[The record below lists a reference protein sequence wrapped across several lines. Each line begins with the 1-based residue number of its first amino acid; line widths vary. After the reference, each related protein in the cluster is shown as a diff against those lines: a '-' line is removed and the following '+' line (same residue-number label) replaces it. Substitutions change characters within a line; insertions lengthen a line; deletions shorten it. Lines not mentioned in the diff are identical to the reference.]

1 MATQYNN
8 NGIISKNDRKTQENH
23 PDIRGSATVDGV
35 EYWVAGWQKTST
47 KGTYYSLA
55 FTLKDGQTPH
65 SAKGGGSKSSN
76 WEDTEPHKPAAM
88 DDLDDDI
95 PF

>member
-1 MATQYNN
+1 MATQAYNN

-35 EYWVAGWQKTST
+35 EYWVAGWQKTSA

-55 FTLKDGQTPH
+55 FTLKDGQTAH
-65 SAKGGGSKSSN
+65 STKDGSKGSS
-76 WEDTEPHKPAAM
+76 WEDTKAPKHPAV
-88 DDLDDDI
+88 DDDDDI

>member
-47 KGTYYSLA
+47 RGTYYSLA
-55 FTLKDGQTPH
+55 FTVKDAPPANTP
-65 SAKGGGSKSSN
+65 KSN
-76 WEDTEPHKPAAM
+76 EWDKTKAQKPM
-88 DDLDDDI
+88 VDDFDDDI

>member
-1 MATQYNN
+1 MATQAYNN
-8 NGIISKNDRKTQENH
+8 NGIISKNDRKTQDNH
-23 PDIRGSATVDGV
+23 PDIRGSAIVDGV
-35 EYWVAGWQKTST
+35 EYWVAGWQKTNT

-55 FTLKDGQTPH
+55 FTVKDGQQPKTGTK
-65 SAKGGGSKSSN
+65 AGS
-76 WEDTEPHKPAAM
+76 PPRM

>member
-47 KGTYYSLA
+47 RGTYYSLA
-55 FTLKDGQTPH
+55 FTAKD
-65 SAKGGGSKSSN
+65 
-76 WEDTEPHKPAAM
+76 EKPAAAKSNEWDKTKAQRPAV

>member
-1 MATQYNN
+1 MATQAYNN
-8 NGIISKNDRKTQENH
+8 NGIISKNDRKTQDNH

-55 FTLKDGQTPH
+55 FTLKDGQQPNSKKT
-65 SAKGGGSKSSN
+65 GSKGWDDTKSS
-76 WEDTEPHKPAAM
+76 KPAAM
-88 DDLDDDI
+88 NDLDDDI

>member
-1 MATQYNN
+1 MAAQYNN

-35 EYWVAGWQKTST
+35 EYWVAGWDKTST
-47 KGTYYSLA
+47 KGAYYSLA
-55 FTLKDGQTPH
+55 FTLKDGQQPN
-65 SAKGGGSKSSN
+65 SKNAGSKS
-76 WEDTEPHKPAAM
+76 WDDTKTSRPASAGLS
-88 DDLDDDI
+88 DGDI